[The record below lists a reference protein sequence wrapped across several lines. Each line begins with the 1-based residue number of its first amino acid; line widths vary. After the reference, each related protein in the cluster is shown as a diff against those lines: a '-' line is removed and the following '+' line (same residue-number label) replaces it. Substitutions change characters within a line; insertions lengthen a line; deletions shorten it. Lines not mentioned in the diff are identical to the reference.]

1 MYEDHYRLSGRPF
14 QLTPDPRFWFE
25 SATHRKAMA
34 YLGYGLAQGEGF
46 IVITGDIGAGKTT
59 LVGHLTDT
67 IDRERMHIVKIVSTQ
82 IEAEELLRT
91 VCAGLDV
98 DATGMT
104 KAVMLQAIERGL
116 HAVARAGRRTLLIV
130 DEAQAL
136 PVASLEELRMLS
148 NFQAAGHA
156 LLQIFLLGQPEFRD
170 LLHDTRL
177 EQLRQRVIAMHH
189 LGPMAANELDPY
201 LTHRLSVVG
210 WTGTP
215 RFGADAVAAI
225 NDWSGGIPRRV
236 NQLAAR
242 VLLLGAIEEVEL
254 FTADHVASVIADLD
268 GDAAP
273 RPVPVWPIEAA
284 EPAAVEDI
292 TAEAEQSTISD
303 EPPVIET
310 AMLEQ
315 AVEEAIAE
323 ATAPV
328 SVIDLDLARRLAAIE
343 QRMDEQDAAL
353 RRVLTLMVDWVEGG
367 ARPDSAS
374 LRQSVA

>member
-1 MYEDHYRLSGRPF
+1 MFEDHYGLSGRPF
-14 QLTPDPRFWFE
+14 QLTPDARFWFDT
-25 SATHRKAMA
+25 ATHKKAMA

-67 IDRERMHIVKIVSTQ
+67 IDRERLHLIRIVSTQ

-116 HAVARAGRRTLLIV
+116 HAVARSGRRTLLIV

-170 LLHDTRL
+170 LLHDSRL

-189 LGPMAANELDPY
+189 LGPMEPAELEHY
-201 LTHRLSVVG
+201 LAHRLKVVG
-210 WTGTP
+210 WTGNP
-215 RFGADAVAAI
+215 DFGPDAVAAI
-225 NDWSGGIPRRV
+225 YAWSGGIPRRV

-242 VLLLGAIEEVEL
+242 VLLLGAMEQVQL
-254 FTADHVASVIADLD
+254 FTAAHVAAVIADLE
-268 GDAAP
+268 GDAKP
-273 RPVPVWPIEAA
+273 QPTPVWPIVTPV
-284 EPAAVEDI
+284 EPAAEVE
-292 TAEAEQSTISD
+292 TVAAVD
-303 EPPVIET
+303 E
-310 AMLEQ
+310 
-315 AVEEAIAE
+315 AVEEVAIEADKLEEAVVAAIAE
-323 ATAPV
+323 ANAPAA
-328 SVIDLDLARRLAAIE
+328 VIDLDLARRLSEIE
-343 QRMDEQDAAL
+343 KRLDEQDAAL